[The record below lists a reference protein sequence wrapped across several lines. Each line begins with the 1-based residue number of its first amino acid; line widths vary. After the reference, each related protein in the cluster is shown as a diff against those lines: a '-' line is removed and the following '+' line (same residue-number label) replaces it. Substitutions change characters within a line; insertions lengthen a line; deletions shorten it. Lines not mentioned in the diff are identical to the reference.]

1 VSGAKVSSAAGSP
14 QDTPPSRPRLGWF
27 LGTPA
32 GAVIAAAAALALGLR
47 IYQLSR
53 PGVLLGVAWYDDG
66 VYFGSALRLVQGA
79 APYRDFVF
87 AQPPGI
93 TLLLTPAALL
103 AKVTGT
109 AWGMAVARILTVLA
123 STAVVVLAGLL
134 VRHRGLLAVTV
145 ACGLPAVYP
154 ASVGDTRTIFLEPWV
169 ALFCLAGAVAV
180 FDGDRL
186 AGGRRLVWGGVTFG
200 FAGAIESWAIIPVL
214 VIVALALPRP
224 RTAAPFAGGVAA
236 GFLVP
241 VVPFVILSPQ
251 RFYQSVVIAQL
262 VRYRQARVPFWSRLQ
277 QMTGLNYL
285 VNPGHLTVALVTLVV
300 VGFVAVALLGA
311 WMITRR
317 PPPAL
322 DWFAVATAAL
332 IVVAFMWP
340 PGFFFHFPAFL
351 APFLGLAIALPAA
364 RLLEAVRPWAGRW
377 LPWAAAG
384 LAGVAIVVFAVIQ
397 VGWDSAL
404 TPRVGPRD
412 IAAARRVI
420 PPGAC
425 VLTDQVSFTIA
436 ANRFGSSVPGCS
448 LMIDALGTDY
458 ALTHGRDGLQGAGKV
473 PAVAAIMRNAFDH
486 AQYVW
491 LAGVYN
497 RRRIAWTPALRA
509 YFHRD
514 FVRVLYDSKGDALW
528 ARRGTAR

>member
-1 VSGAKVSSAAGSP
+1 V
-14 QDTPPSRPRLGWF
+14 
-27 LGTPA
+27 
-32 GAVIAAAAALALGLR
+32 LALGLR
-47 IYQLSR
+47 VYQLTR

-66 VYFGSALRLVQGA
+66 VYFGSALRLVQGE

-134 VRHRGLLAVTV
+134 VRHRGLLAVAV

-169 ALFCLAGAVAV
+169 ALFCLAGALTV
-180 FDGDRL
+180 FDADRL
-186 AGGRRLVWGGVTFG
+186 AGGRRLAWGGVIFG

-214 VIVALALPRP
+214 VILALALPRP
-224 RTAAPFAGGVAA
+224 RRAAVFAGGVAA

-241 VVPFVILSPQ
+241 VVPFAVLSPH

-262 VRYRQARVPFWSRLQ
+262 VRYKQARVPFWSRLQ
-277 QMTGLNYL
+277 QLTGLNYL
-285 VNPGHLTVALVTLVV
+285 VNPGHLTVALVTLALA
-300 VGFVAVALLGA
+300 GLVAAALLGA
-311 WMITRR
+311 WMIRRR

-322 DWFAVATAAL
+322 DWFAVAAAAL
-332 IVVAFMWP
+332 IVIAFMWP
-340 PGFFFHFPAFL
+340 PGFFFHFPGFL
-351 APFLGLAIALPAA
+351 APFLGLAIALPAS
-364 RLLEAVRPWAGRW
+364 RLLEAVRPRAGRW

-384 LAGVAIVVFAVIQ
+384 LAGLAIVVFAIIQ
-397 VGWDSAL
+397 ASWDSAL
-404 TPRVGPRD
+404 TPRVGPRA
-412 IAAARRVI
+412 IAAAQRVI

-436 ANRFGSSVPGCS
+436 ADRFGSSVPGCS

-458 ALTHGRDGLQGAGKV
+458 ALAHGRDGLQNAGRV
-473 PAVAAIMRNAFDH
+473 PAVAAIMRDAFGH

-491 LAGVYN
+491 LAGTYN

-509 YFHRD
+509 YLHRN
-514 FVRVLYDSKGDALW
+514 FVRVLVDDKGDALW
-528 ARRGTAR
+528 VRRGPHAA